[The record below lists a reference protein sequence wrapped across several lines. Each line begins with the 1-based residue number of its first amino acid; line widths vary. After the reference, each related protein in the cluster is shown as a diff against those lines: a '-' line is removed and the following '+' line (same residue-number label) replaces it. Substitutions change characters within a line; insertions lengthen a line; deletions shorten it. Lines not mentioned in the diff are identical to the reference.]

1 MLLANLSLTARRSV
15 THRLAVIFFALIV
28 SVPIAWALFAVAGQ
42 ALDSAALHALWQQPQ
57 ARSALA
63 LSVWTAL
70 VSGVLAWLT
79 AARLLAI
86 GFVHQTLMRWMQHLP
101 ALLATPHAAM
111 AIALVLWLSP
121 SGWLLRLVSP
131 TLTGFQSPPDWS
143 TTQDPWGLG
152 LILALWLKEVPFLLW
167 IGATQLR
174 RDDIRRRWQ
183 SEYGLA
189 QTLGYPPSAAFAR
202 VVWPQLALTLRWP
215 LLAVVAYGLGVV
227 DMALILGPTTPP
239 TFAVLSWQWLGDA
252 NVAQQ
257 AMGAVAAGVLTGC
270 VALMA
275 ALIMYGRATRWLLV
289 RGTMAVVQWPPLTT
303 PVSLATSA
311 HGVPPRWTVRAK
323 RYAHSYGLWAALLV
337 AYLLSWF
344 ALAVGSVSGLWP
356 FPHVWPAQWTMGAW
370 QQVGRSTATLWNTFA
385 LALASATFC
394 MAWCMAWLE
403 LAPRAWHAALRPWLL
418 LPMVLPAI
426 VWVIGLYSVALFVR
440 LEGQWLGLIGAHAVM
455 VLPYV
460 LLALEPAYQSV
471 DARQGAVAASLGRSR
486 WAYLFAV
493 KWPQLMPALMA
504 AWAIGFAVSVAQYLP
519 TLYVGAGRFDT
530 VTTEAVTLA
539 ANGQRT
545 FMSAYAALQMLLP
558 IAIFWLASVM
568 GRPRQFARSAS

>member
-1 MLLANLSLTARRSV
+1 MLLANLSLTARRRVS
-15 THRLAVIFFALIV
+15 HRLAVIFFALIV
-28 SVPIAWALFAVAGQ
+28 GVPIAWALFAVAGQ

-311 HGVPPRWTVRAK
+311 HGVPPPLDCPRE
-323 RYAHSYGLWAALLV
+323 ALCPLAWV
-337 AYLLSWF
+337 MGCF
-344 ALAVGSVSGLWP
+344 ARCLPAVMVCARGWQRVGSVAVSP
-356 FPHVWPAQWTMGAW
+356 CM
-370 QQVGRSTATLWNTFA
+370 
-385 LALASATFC
+385 ASAVDDG
-394 MAWCMAWLE
+394 
-403 LAPRAWHAALRPWLL
+403 R
-418 LPMVLPAI
+418 
-426 VWVIGLYSVALFVR
+426 VATS
-440 LEGQWLGLIGAHAVM
+440 W
-455 VLPYV
+455 
-460 LLALEPAYQSV
+460 
-471 DARQGAVAASLGRSR
+471 
-486 WAYLFAV
+486 
-493 KWPQLMPALMA
+493 
-504 AWAIGFAVSVAQYLP
+504 AQYGDLMEYLRACARIGHI
-519 TLYVGAGRFDT
+519 LYGVVHGVA
-530 VTTEAVTLA
+530 
-539 ANGQRT
+539 
-545 FMSAYAALQMLLP
+545 
-558 IAIFWLASVM
+558 
-568 GRPRQFARSAS
+568 

>member
-15 THRLAVIFFALIV
+15 SHRLAIIFFALIV
-28 SVPIAWALFAVAGQ
+28 GVPIAWALFAVAGQ

-356 FPHVWPAQWTMGAW
+356 FPHVWRPYGTPSRLRSHRPHFVWRGAW
-370 QQVGRSTATLWNTFA
+370 RGLSWRHAHGTPRYVRGCCYRWYCPLLCGSSACI
-385 LALASATFC
+385 ASPC
-394 MAWCMAWLE
+394 
-403 LAPRAWHAALRPWLL
+403 
-418 LPMVLPAI
+418 
-426 VWVIGLYSVALFVR
+426 LFV
-440 LEGQWLGLIGAHAVM
+440 
-455 VLPYV
+455 
-460 LLALEPAYQSV
+460 
-471 DARQGAVAASLGRSR
+471 
-486 WAYLFAV
+486 
-493 KWPQLMPALMA
+493 
-504 AWAIGFAVSVAQYLP
+504 
-519 TLYVGAGRFDT
+519 
-530 VTTEAVTLA
+530 
-539 ANGQRT
+539 
-545 FMSAYAALQMLLP
+545 
-558 IAIFWLASVM
+558 
-568 GRPRQFARSAS
+568 